1 MIPISYNVRSL
12 FVRKATTIATAL
24 GIALVVF
31 VLASSLMLSAGI
43 ERTMGRS
50 GSPANAVVLRKGS
63 DAELSSNFE
72 SRLVSLILAAPGVKK
87 DETGAPLGAGEVMVV
102 VALEKVGDEPGR
114 VSNVQVRGVT
124 DNVLKVRPEAR
135 VIAGRPPKPGSDEA
149 MIGKRI
155 RGRFAGVDLE
165 SSFELKQNRQVKVV
179 GVFEAEGSSFESE
192 IWTDIDTVRNSLG
205 REGLVSSVTARLES
219 DSKATFDT
227 FAATVENDKQLGLE
241 AMRQS
246 TYFEK
251 SSENTATFISAMGI
265 SITVI
270 FSLGAIIGAVITMYA
285 AVAQRQREIGTL
297 RALGFSR
304 MTILLSFLLESVV
317 LALVGGALGGVAAL
331 CMSFVRF
338 SMMNFATW
346 SEIVFSFEPTVEIV
360 ASSIVVGGV
369 MGVLG
374 GLFPAVR
381 AARVSPI
388 DAMRA

>member
-50 GSPANAVVLRKGS
+50 GSPSNAIVLRKGS

-102 VALEKVGDEPGR
+102 VALEKIGDEPGR

-135 VIAGRPPKPGSDEA
+135 VIVGRAPKPGSDEA
-149 MIGKRI
+149 MIGKSI
-155 RGRFAGVDLE
+155 RGRFAGVDLD
-165 SSFELKQNRQVKVV
+165 SSFELKKNRRVKVV
-179 GVFEAEGSSFESE
+179 GVFEAQGSSSESE
-192 IWTDIDTVRNSLG
+192 IWTDIDTLRNSLG

-219 DSKATFDT
+219 DSKATFDA
-227 FAATVENDKQLGLE
+227 FSATVQNDKQLGLE
-241 AMRQS
+241 ALRQS

-251 SSENTATFISAMGI
+251 SSENTAVFISALGI

-304 MTILLSFLLESVV
+304 LTILSSFLLESVV
-317 LALVGGALGGVAAL
+317 LALVGGVVGGLAAL

-346 SEIVFSFEPTVEIV
+346 SEIVFSFEPTVPIIV
-360 ASSIVVGGV
+360 TSIVVGAV

-374 GLFPAVR
+374 GVFPAVR